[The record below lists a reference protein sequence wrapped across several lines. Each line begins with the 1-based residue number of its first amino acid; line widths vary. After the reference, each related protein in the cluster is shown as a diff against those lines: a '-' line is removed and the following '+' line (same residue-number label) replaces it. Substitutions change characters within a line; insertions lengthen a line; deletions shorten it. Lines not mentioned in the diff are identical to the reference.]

1 MGVVSSRSRVPEVRS
16 RSMVME
22 VTRNITT
29 NGKMA
34 SIIRPTRSKVRGTP
48 GGSVSFWYR

>member
-1 MGVVSSRSRVPEVRS
+1 VVRRRSSVPDVRS
-16 RSMVME
+16 LSMVIE

-34 SIIRPTRSKVRGTP
+34 SIMSPTRSKVLGTP
-48 GGSVSFWYR
+48 GGRVSFS